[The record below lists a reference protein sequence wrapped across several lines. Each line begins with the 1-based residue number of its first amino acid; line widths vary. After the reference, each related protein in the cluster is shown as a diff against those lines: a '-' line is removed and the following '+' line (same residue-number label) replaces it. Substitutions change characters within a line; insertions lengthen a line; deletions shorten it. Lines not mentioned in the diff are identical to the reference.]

1 MYSLL
6 ILLNF
11 LMQQE
16 KKVKYTKV
24 EGELLDIS
32 NLTSGVYY
40 LEINLKNKIK
50 LVEKL
55 VKKQLC

>member
-16 KKVKYTKV
+16 KKVKYAKV
-24 EGELLDIS
+24 EGQLLDIS

-40 LEINLKNKIK
+40 LEINLKNKTK

-55 VKKQLC
+55 VKK

>member
-55 VKKQLC
+55 VKK